1 MKRIDTFFHGVV
13 LLCIVL
19 ILVGATAGAYQVF
32 FGPQE
37 GYITRKSYT
46 PASYNNTG
54 TPQYISEKYILTIEN
69 IDEDGNKTHN
79 FVYVDSATFHEV
91 ELNDFFSKKCMCV
104 VER

>member
-1 MKRIDTFFHGVV
+1 MRRIDNFFHSVV

-19 ILVGATAGAYQVF
+19 ILVGAIAGAYQAF

-46 PASYNNTG
+46 PASYNNAG
-54 TPQYISEKYILTIEN
+54 TPQYISEKYILTIQN
-69 IDEDGNKTHN
+69 TDETHN
-79 FVYVDSATFHEV
+79 FIYVDSVTFHEV

-104 VER
+104 VSR